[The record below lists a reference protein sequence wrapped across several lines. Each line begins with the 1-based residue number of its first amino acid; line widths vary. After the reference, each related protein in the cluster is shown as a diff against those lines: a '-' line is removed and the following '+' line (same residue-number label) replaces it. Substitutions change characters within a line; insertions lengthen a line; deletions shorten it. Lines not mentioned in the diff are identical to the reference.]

1 MSEVTNES
9 TQNDIAGELS
19 VKYTRLIA
27 IQNELKSVFDY
38 KWIKVVGVLA
48 KQFKIDHPDTPM
60 PYDIDKMQE
69 KCDAL
74 RKEYDEIRKELAPY
88 YPELRE
94 ENMNTKLTQKN
105 AQTKEELDTID
116 LQLTMKDFGQE
127 NNE

>member
-9 TQNDIAGELS
+9 TQNDIARELR
-19 VKYTRLIA
+19 VKYTRLIT
-27 IQNELKSVFDY
+27 IQNELKVVFDY

-69 KCDAL
+69 KCEAL

-88 YPELRE
+88 YPELQ
-94 ENMNTKLTQKN
+94 ENINTKL
-105 AQTKEELDTID
+105 
-116 LQLTMKDFGQE
+116 
-127 NNE
+127 

>member
-27 IQNELKSVFDY
+27 IQNELKVVFDY

-48 KQFKIDHPDTPM
+48 KQFKIDHSDTPM

-69 KCDAL
+69 KCEAL
-74 RKEYDEIRKELAPY
+74 RKEYDKIRKELAPY

-94 ENMNTKLTQKN
+94 EGDK
-105 AQTKEELDTID
+105 
-116 LQLTMKDFGQE
+116 
-127 NNE
+127 